1 MNFSNNLKTLMKE
14 KGMRQQDVARASGLS
29 AATMTGYCRD
39 KIDPRLSGIA
49 AAARA
54 LDVPPAALLADDAA
68 TRALIIALEGH
79 PDLSAALV
87 RLIQAGPEQLS
98 GAAAVIEVLQAVQAG
113 E

>member
-1 MNFSNNLKTLMKE
+1 MNFSNNLKTLMGE

-39 KIDPRLSGIA
+39 KIDPRLSGIE

-54 LDVPPAALLADDAA
+54 LDVPPAALLADDADM
-68 TRALIIALEGH
+68 RALIIAVHGL
-79 PDLSAALV
+79 PDLSAALL

-98 GAAAVIEVLQAVQAG
+98 GAAAVIEVLQKTQAG

>member
-1 MNFSNNLKTLMKE
+1 MNFSNNLKTVMKE

-54 LDVPPAALLADDAA
+54 LDVPPAALLADDAS
-68 TRALIIALEGH
+68 TRALIIAVMDRPE
-79 PDLSAALV
+79 LSTALV
-87 RLIQAGPEQLS
+87 RLIQAGPDQLS
-98 GAAAVIEVLQAVQAG
+98 GAAAVIDVLQAAQAG